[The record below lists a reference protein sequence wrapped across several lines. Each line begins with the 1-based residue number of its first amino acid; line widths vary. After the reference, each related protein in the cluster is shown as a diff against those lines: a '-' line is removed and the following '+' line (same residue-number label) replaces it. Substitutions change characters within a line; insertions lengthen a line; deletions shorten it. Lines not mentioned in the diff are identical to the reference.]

1 MQKILVIVAIVF
13 SLAAAGVGYLNRGKL
28 IAIKEESAKYQADLS
43 ASQKKSAASAA
54 ELKSA
59 NEKIAI
65 LDSDKEKVA
74 AELVEV
80 RSQKE
85 EAVGKQSDLQK
96 QISERDATLA
106 QQKTDLTAKDA
117 RIAELESKA
126 SQVVQPQ
133 AGQADELKKQ
143 LDEKDILNTSLQTK
157 LKDQDSQLASL
168 KEREAQRR
176 AKMMRPGLEGR
187 ILAVN
192 SSWGFVVLSL
202 GDRNGVVSGAEML
215 IKRGA
220 QLIGKVRI
228 TSVEPSSSIA
238 DIVANSVRNGLSVL
252 PGDSVIYS
260 GPAADDQEPKTP

>member
-1 MQKILVIVAIVF
+1 MQKILVIVAIIF

-28 IAIKEESAKYQADLS
+28 ITLKEESAKYQADLS
-43 ASQKKSAASAA
+43 AAQKKSAASAA

-65 LDSDKEKVA
+65 LDSDKEKIA
-74 AELVEV
+74 AELVEA
-80 RSQKE
+80 RSEKE
-85 EAVGKQSDLQK
+85 KAVATQGDLQK
-96 QISERDATLA
+96 QISDRDNTLA
-106 QQKTDLTAKDA
+106 QQKTDLSAKDS
-117 RIAELESKA
+117 RIAELESKV
-126 SQVVQPQ
+126 SQIAQPTG
-133 AGQADELKKQ
+133 GQTEELKKQ
-143 LDEKDILNTSLQTK
+143 LSEKDILNTSLQTK
-157 LKDQDSQLASL
+157 LKEQDTQLASL

-215 IKRGA
+215 IKRGP
-220 QLIGKVRI
+220 QLVGKVRI

-238 DIVANSVRNGLSVL
+238 DIVANSVRNGLSVM
-252 PGDSVIYS
+252 PGDTVIYS
-260 GPAADDQEPKTP
+260 GPAADDQETKTP